1 MRKGPRGVKG
11 VTKKGSGTFIS
22 INVPDPFFPRCST
35 AGTPTSATCRCNA
48 GIDRRNDIVGSPWP
62 HPRAH
67 IGAMRVPTKSMRS
80 CTPGMDASNTGL
92 ASAHASTSKR
102 QSQSAERAPKTAEA
116 ACHGLRCCTCLVH
129 ACTILF
135 EAPNTQGPMSNEKRR
150 SFEVRRSNI
159 SSRELHAPSPR
170 IRVRKSNVLFSTPSV
185 ARANEKDG
193 RFEVQAWKCRS
204 LGFDAPPFFI
214 DAPLFLIDVP
224 TCAVRACTNLVRNR
238 NPVKGVRFIHLDE

>member
-1 MRKGPRGVKG
+1 MAAP
-11 VTKKGSGTFIS
+11 S
-22 INVPDPFFPRCST
+22 ST
-35 AGTPTSATCRCNA
+35 H
-48 GIDRRNDIVGSPWP
+48 RR
-62 HPRAH
+62 
-67 IGAMRVPTKSMRS
+67 
-80 CTPGMDASNTGL
+80 DASADEIDAIVHARDGRVQHRPCKCACIDFE
-92 ASAHASTSKR
+92 AS
-102 QSQSAERAPKTAEA
+102 SQSAERAPKTAEA
-116 ACHGLRCCTCLVH
+116 ACHGLRCCTYLVH

-214 DAPLFLIDVP
+214 DAPQFLIGVP
-224 TCAVRACTNLVRNR
+224 RCIVRACTNLVRNR